1 MGNFFAIQ
9 TITFRPFIRIV
20 ISSKKFINPR
30 KMNSKVLV
38 DGLFLRSMVPM
49 MISGH
54 NQKLFEPFSIGTEIA
69 VSPGSVKGDK
79 NQICQDDRLRKSKHE
94 RSKDKSAH
102 KCVVY
107 KVGA

>member
-9 TITFRPFIRIV
+9 TITFRPLIRIV
-20 ISSKKFINPR
+20 VSSKNFINPR
-30 KMNSKVLV
+30 KMNSKVLI
-38 DGLFLRSMVPM
+38 DALFLRSMVPM

-69 VSPGSVKGDK
+69 MSPGSVEGDK
-79 NQICQDDRLRKSKHE
+79 NQIRQDDRLRKSKHE

-107 KVGA
+107 KVRA